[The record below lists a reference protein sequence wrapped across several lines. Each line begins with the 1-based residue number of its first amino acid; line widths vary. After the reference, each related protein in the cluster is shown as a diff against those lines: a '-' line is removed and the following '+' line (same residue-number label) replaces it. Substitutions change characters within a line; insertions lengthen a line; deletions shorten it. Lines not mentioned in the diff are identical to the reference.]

1 MKKTILTFLSLAV
14 LLSVSSCSS
23 DSEKEKTETEEL
35 PAVKVETVSEQEVDQ
50 IATYTATVEPEIVNN
65 ISAMMANRIKAIYVD
80 EGMNVSAGQKLVL
93 LDDVNT
99 TSYEIQVDNAKANL
113 RNVQLN
119 YDRAVELL
127 KIGGG
132 TKQQVDQMEIQL
144 INAKN
149 AVASAERTLRNAR
162 ENTVLTSPVSGVVT
176 ARNYDPGD
184 MTGQLPILTV
194 ARVNPVKV
202 VINVSETEFSKI
214 HKGMP
219 ATMTFDTYGDEQF
232 EGKITLISP
241 TIDQAS
247 KTFGVEI
254 TVPNGNGKILP
265 GMFAR
270 VTLNLGI
277 GRHVVVP
284 DKAIVKQTGSGNHY
298 VYLYKDGKVTYS
310 QVELGQRIGNS
321 YEILSGVPDNAEV
334 VVYGQSKLSN
344 GASVKRFK

>member
-1 MKKTILTFLSLAV
+1 MKKTILTFLSLVV

-149 AVASAERTLRNAR
+149 AVASAERALRNAPR
-162 ENTVLTSPVSGVVT
+162 E
-176 ARNYDPGD
+176 
-184 MTGQLPILTV
+184 
-194 ARVNPVKV
+194 
-202 VINVSETEFSKI
+202 
-214 HKGMP
+214 HC
-219 ATMTFDTYGDEQF
+219 FD
-232 EGKITLISP
+232 IS
-241 TIDQAS
+241 
-247 KTFGVEI
+247 
-254 TVPNGNGKILP
+254 
-265 GMFAR
+265 
-270 VTLNLGI
+270 GI
-277 GRHVVVP
+277 GCR
-284 DKAIVKQTGSGNHY
+284 
-298 VYLYKDGKVTYS
+298 YS
-310 QVELGQRIGNS
+310 
-321 YEILSGVPDNAEV
+321 P
-334 VVYGQSKLSN
+334 
-344 GASVKRFK
+344 

>member
-1 MKKTILTFLSLAV
+1 MKKTILTFLSLVV

-132 TKQQVDQMEIQL
+132 T
-144 INAKN
+144 N
-149 AVASAERTLRNAR
+149 SAYQCEKCRC
-162 ENTVLTSPVSGVVT
+162 
-176 ARNYDPGD
+176 
-184 MTGQLPILTV
+184 
-194 ARVNPVKV
+194 
-202 VINVSETEFSKI
+202 
-214 HKGMP
+214 
-219 ATMTFDTYGDEQF
+219 
-232 EGKITLISP
+232 
-241 TIDQAS
+241 
-247 KTFGVEI
+247 
-254 TVPNGNGKILP
+254 
-265 GMFAR
+265 
-270 VTLNLGI
+270 
-277 GRHVVVP
+277 
-284 DKAIVKQTGSGNHY
+284 
-298 VYLYKDGKVTYS
+298 
-310 QVELGQRIGNS
+310 
-321 YEILSGVPDNAEV
+321 LS
-334 VVYGQSKLSN
+334 
-344 GASVKRFK
+344 